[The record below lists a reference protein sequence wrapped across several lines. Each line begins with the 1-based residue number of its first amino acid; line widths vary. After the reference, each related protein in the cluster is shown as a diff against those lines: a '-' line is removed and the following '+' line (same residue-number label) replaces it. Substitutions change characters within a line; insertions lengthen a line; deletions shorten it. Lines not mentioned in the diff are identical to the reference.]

1 MKYGKMLLA
10 ALLAVVMMVSL
21 CACAGGGTSD
31 PDNKP
36 DNNTTTTTTTT
47 TTKVDDGKV
56 TYTVTVKDDAGAPVA
71 GVFVQLCKETCYPA
85 ATDANGVATWALEE
99 DEYKVS
105 FVMAPAGYT
114 VEEAYYFEGDA
125 TDMII
130 TIAKA

>member
-21 CACAGGGTSD
+21 CACTGGGTSD

-36 DNNTTTTTTTT
+36 DNTTTTTTTT
-47 TTKVDDGKV
+47 TTKADDGKV
-56 TYTVTVKDDAGAPVA
+56 TYTVTVKDEAGAPVA